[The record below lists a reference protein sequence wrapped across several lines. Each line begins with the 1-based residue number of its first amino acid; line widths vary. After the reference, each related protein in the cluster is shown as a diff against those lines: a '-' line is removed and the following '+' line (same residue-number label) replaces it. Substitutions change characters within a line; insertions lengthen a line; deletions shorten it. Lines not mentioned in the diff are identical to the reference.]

1 MILTANVPEESQETQ
16 PGQFENGSFR
26 DHGQTPPANSLFVA
40 YRYDRNTNDSKGDAR
55 FMKKFVSIL
64 AAAALLMTLTASFAS
79 AQIIGG
85 EGTMFVYT
93 ENGGPLNVRSDPRTG
108 DNVIGQL
115 EYGTAVYV
123 TVFDGDWCGI
133 KFNSVIGWVQS
144 RFLQWSEPASRPT
157 PAPTPEPHEDPGEEE
172 LRNEIAIPP
181 VQVQVVAGRAT
192 GWADM
197 RILPSMDAGRVQY
210 CPDGMQLTA
219 FAETPNWFH
228 VTDPSSGS
236 VGYVMKSCL
245 MIIPAAQPSVDS
257 ETRLGTLNVHGQ
269 FLIRG
274 KIPEG
279 YTLQLISSQSSR
291 IIASLTSD
299 DARRPQ
305 MMLTIAFDEM
315 YAGVERLNDL
325 SNEEMDSLKQSYMDL
340 NAVTFSE
347 MFTAAGTKLLI
358 ARETGSDEDFISI
371 FSLYKGYGIEF
382 LLSPNP
388 GAADQSLTDAQLQMA
403 IDFLSSLDFIP
414 AN

>member
-1 MILTANVPEESQETQ
+1 MTCQ
-16 PGQFENGSFR
+16 
-26 DHGQTPPANSLFVA
+26 
-40 YRYDRNTNDSKGDAR
+40 YDQNINDREGEPD

-64 AAAALLMTLTASFAS
+64 AAAVLLMTMTASFAS
-79 AQIIGG
+79 AQTIGG
-85 EGTMFVYT
+85 EGTMYVYT

-115 EYGTAVYV
+115 EYGASVYV

-133 KFNSVIGWVQS
+133 RYNSVIGWVQS
-144 RFLQWSEPASRPT
+144 RFLQWSMPAPKPA
-157 PAPTPEPHEDPGEEE
+157 PAPTPDPHDDPGEEE
-172 LRNEIAIPP
+172 LQNEIAIPP
-181 VQVQVVAGRAT
+181 VQVQVAAGRST

-197 RILPSMDAGRVQY
+197 RTLPSWDAGRVQY

-228 VTDPSSGS
+228 VTDPASGS
-236 VGYVMKSCL
+236 IGYVMKSFL
-245 MIIPAAQPSVDS
+245 KIIPAVQPSVDS
-257 ETRLGTLNVHGQ
+257 ETRLGTLNVNGQ
-269 FLIRG
+269 FLIQG
-274 KIPEG
+274 KIPDG

-299 DARRPQ
+299 DTQRPQ

-325 SNEEMDSLKQSYMDL
+325 GDVETASLKQSYMDM
-340 NAVTFSE
+340 NAVAFSD
-347 MFTAAGTKLLI
+347 MFTAAGTRLLI

-371 FSLYKGYGIEF
+371 FSLYKGYAIEF

-388 GAADQSLTDAQLQMA
+388 GAASQSLTDAQLQTA
-403 IDFLSSLDFIP
+403 VDFLSGLEFIP

>member
-1 MILTANVPEESQETQ
+1 M
-16 PGQFENGSFR
+16 
-26 DHGQTPPANSLFVA
+26 
-40 YRYDRNTNDSKGDAR
+40 
-55 FMKKFVSIL
+55 MKKFISIL
-64 AAAALLMTLTASFAS
+64 AAAALLMTMAVSFAS
-79 AQIIGG
+79 AQKIGG

-93 ENGGPLNVRSDPRTG
+93 ENGGPLNVRSDPRIG

-115 EYGTAVYV
+115 EYGASVYV

-133 KFNSVIGWVQS
+133 QYNHVIGWVQS
-144 RFLQWSEPASRPT
+144 RFLQWSAPAPRPA
-157 PAPTPEPHEDPGEEE
+157 PAPTPEPPVDPGEDE
-172 LRNEIAIPP
+172 LQNETAITP
-181 VQVQVVAGRAT
+181 VQVRVVAGRST

-197 RILPSMDAGRVQY
+197 RILLSADSGRVQY

-228 VTDPSSGS
+228 VTDPASGC

-245 MIIPAAQPSVDS
+245 MIVPAPQPSVDS
-257 ETRLGTLNVHGQ
+257 ETRLGTLNVNGQ
-269 FLIRG
+269 FMIQGR
-274 KIPEG
+274 IPEG

-299 DARRPQ
+299 DVRRPQ

-325 SNEEMDSLKQSYMDL
+325 SDEEMASLKQSYMDM
-340 NAVTFSE
+340 NAVTFSD
-347 MFTAAGTKLLI
+347 MFTAAETRLLI
-358 ARETGSDEDFISI
+358 ARETGRGENFISI
-371 FSLYKGYGIEF
+371 FTLYQGYAIEF

-388 GAADQSLTDAQLQMA
+388 GADAQILTDAQLQTA
-403 IDFLSSLDFIP
+403 VDFLSGLEFIP